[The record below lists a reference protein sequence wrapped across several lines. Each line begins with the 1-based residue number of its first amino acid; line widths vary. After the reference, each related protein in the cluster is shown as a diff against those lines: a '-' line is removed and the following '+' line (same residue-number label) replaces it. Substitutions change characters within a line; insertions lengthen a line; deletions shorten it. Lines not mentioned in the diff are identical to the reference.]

1 MWIQESVRRAKR
13 LKDQY
18 QMNGVQVF
26 IKDSLPE
33 EVDPDFVFNYI
44 GSRIP
49 LYLTTNVEMIYVG
62 QFPEMEERDINAFYE
77 NDAIYITN
85 EQDDEMD
92 MIEDIVHEISHAIE
106 HYNREVI
113 YGDGKLQREFIAK
126 RKRLSALLSQKYDV
140 PSDFTINFEYDRAI
154 DDFLYRVVGYDVLNQ
169 VCVGIFPSAYAA
181 TSLSEYWAK
190 GFEELFIGEK
200 SSLKNMCPVLYKKL
214 LTLIKELEDA
224 ESGNQ

>member
-18 QMNGVQVF
+18 QMNGVTVF

-49 LYLTTNVEMIYVG
+49 LYLTSNIDMIYVG
-62 QFPEMEERDINAFYE
+62 QFPEMKERDINAFYE
-77 NDAIYITN
+77 NDAIYVTN

-92 MIEDIVHEISHAIE
+92 MIEDIVHEISHAVE

-126 RKRLSALLSQKYDV
+126 RKRLSALLSQKYNV
-140 PSDFTINFEYDRAI
+140 PGDFNINFEYDRAI
-154 DDFLYRVVGYDVLNQ
+154 DDFLYRDVGYDVLNQ
-169 VCVGIFPSAYAA
+169 VCVGIFPSAYAV
-181 TSLSEYWAK
+181 TSISEYWAM
-190 GFEELFIGEK
+190 GFEEMFLGDPQKIK
-200 SSLKNMCPVLYKKL
+200 SMCPVLYNRL
-214 LTLIKELEDA
+214 VMTIKELK
-224 ESGNQ
+224 Q

>member
-1 MWIQESVRRAKR
+1 MWIQESVRRSKR

-33 EVDPDFVFNYI
+33 QVDPDFVFNYV

-49 LYLTTNVEMIYVG
+49 LYLTTNIDMIYVG
-62 QFPEMEERDINAFYE
+62 KFPEMEERDINAFYE
-77 NDAIYITN
+77 NDAIYVTS

-92 MIEDIVHEISHAIE
+92 MIEDIVHEVSHAVE
-106 HYNREVI
+106 HYNREAI

-140 PSDFTINFEYDRAI
+140 PSDFNINFEYDRAI
-154 DDFLYRVVGYDVLNQ
+154 DDFLYRVVGYDILNQ

-181 TSLSEYWAK
+181 TSVSEYWAK
-190 GFEELFIGEK
+190 GFEELFIGDQTN
-200 SSLKNMCPVLYKKL
+200 LKQLCPVLYTKMAL
-214 LTLIKELEDA
+214 LIKELKDET
-224 ESGNQ
+224 N

>member
-1 MWIQESVRRAKR
+1 MWIQESVKRSRR

-33 EVDPDFVFNYI
+33 EVDPDFVFNYV

-49 LYLTTNVEMIYVG
+49 LYLTTNIDMIYVG

-85 EQDDEMD
+85 KQDDEMD
-92 MIEDIVHEISHAIE
+92 MIEDIVHEISHAVE
-106 HYNREVI
+106 HYNKEAI
-113 YGDGKLQREFIAK
+113 YGEGTLQREFIAK
-126 RKRLSALLSQKYDV
+126 RKRLSALLSQRYDV
-140 PSDFTINFEYDRAI
+140 PNDFNVNFHYDRAI
-154 DDFLYRVVGYDVLNQ
+154 DEFLYRDVGYDALNQ
-169 VCVGIFPSAYAA
+169 ICVGIFPSAYAA

-190 GFEELFIGEK
+190 GFEELFIGDRNELR
-200 SSLKNMCPVLYKKL
+200 SLCPVLYKT
-214 LTLIKELEDA
+214 LTTLMKELNDET
-224 ESGNQ
+224 N